1 MTPEDRREAQILHE
15 AGLCGT
21 CSYRRSVTSA
31 KGSVFV
37 RCGLSETDE
46 RFPKFPRLPV
56 LACSGFRE
64 DGKVVRGHRSAGEP
78 IP

>member
-1 MTPEDRREAQILHE
+1 MTPEDRRDARIPHV

-64 DGKVVRGHRSAGEP
+64 DGKGERRHGSAGKP